1 MIYSFPGAS
10 HLLTPTQA
18 WDQTHTGGSYIPSP
32 QGTCASLYKLP
43 AGAKGFLKKA
53 PNPGEAAQPMLE
65 FLSERACS
73 KKVVCTPGTW
83 DTKRPSVR
91 RKIPALPPC
100 QARMCVH
107 LGPFTALCSA

>member
-18 WDQTHTGGSYIPSP
+18 WDQTHTGGNYIPSP

-43 AGAKGFLKKA
+43 AGAEGFLKKV

-65 FLSERACS
+65 FLSER
-73 KKVVCTPGTW
+73 VP
-83 DTKRPSVR
+83 
-91 RKIPALPPC
+91 RKLSA
-100 QARMCVH
+100 H
-107 LGPFTALCSA
+107 LGLGTPRDPVLGGRF